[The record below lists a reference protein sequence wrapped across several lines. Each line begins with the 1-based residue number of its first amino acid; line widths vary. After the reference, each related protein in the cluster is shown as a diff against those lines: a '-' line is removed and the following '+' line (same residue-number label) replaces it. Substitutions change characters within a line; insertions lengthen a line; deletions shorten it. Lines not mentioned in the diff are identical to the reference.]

1 MNHPASELVQGHMC
15 RFRMTTHIGTK
26 NGERGL
32 VKKPT
37 GFLSSSRFIAAEL
50 NRYCDGSH
58 DHVHLVAGKAAA
70 AQVYPPDLCKAMLR
84 GTRKQKQA
92 DMSRRVST
100 TSMTEQKTRNFIKSL
115 SSVCLGT
122 LNNVVTDAC
131 AGNLP
136 EHWVDCVHEEDG
148 GSDDRGVRPQHGITI
163 LKEELDALTFKNG
176 IAVAKDDVSGN
187 DLVPALVRTA

>member
-1 MNHPASELVQGHMC
+1 MCQFGMTSPITGSDGQVGH
-15 RFRMTTHIGTK
+15 
-26 NGERGL
+26 

-70 AQVYPPDLCKAMLR
+70 AQVYPPELCKAMLR

-92 DMSRRVST
+92 DRSRTVST

-122 LNNVVTDAC
+122 ISNVVNDAC

-136 EHWVDCVHEEDG
+136 KHWVDCVHEEDG
-148 GSDDRGVRPQHGITI
+148 GSDDRGGSAATWDHNIEG
-163 LKEELDALTFKNG
+163 
-176 IAVAKDDVSGN
+176 
-187 DLVPALVRTA
+187 